1 MHEADLRDVSVALSQ
16 VGVDLVDEMESA
28 SLGVLDEDVEG
39 PLYYVDAD
47 PLNLNALAIGLGLED
62 VEFEPE
68 VFPGL
73 VFRVPDHDC
82 TVYLFEEGVIATWTA
97 ADRDV
102 AEAALEVTAARL
114 TELGL
119 SDVGSSPT
127 VESMSLR

>member
-1 MHEADLRDVSVALSQ
+1 MHEPDLRDVSVTLSQ
-16 VGVDLVDEMESA
+16 VGVDLVGEMESE

-47 PLNLNALAIGLGLED
+47 SLNLNALAIGLGLEHI
-62 VEFEPE
+62 EFEPE
-68 VFPGL
+68 LFPGL

-102 AEAALEVTAARL
+102 AEAALGATAARL

-119 SDVGSSPT
+119 SDVGASPT
-127 VESMSLR
+127 VEALSLR